1 MSYSV
6 YICNYR
12 VSIKVAWVVLVVD
25 EVSLQFVADSVRFPT
40 GFLGCLKF
48 LFFFHKSAGLSTSLI
63 PVINAEEIEI
73 AEESVHK
80 PEIDKAATTFLKGF
94 KAEFK
99 KGKYLLSSSSHL
111 RSIHLNQILMVL
123 VSERTE
129 YGLFRRWHHEA
140 ALDVVYSKDND
151 EFVDEFVD

>member
-6 YICNYR
+6 NICNYR
-12 VSIKVAWVVLVVD
+12 VSIEVAWVVLVVD
-25 EVSLQFVADSVRFPT
+25 KVGLKFVADSVRFPT

-63 PVINAEEIEI
+63 SVIYAEEIEI

-94 KAEFK
+94 KAVFK
-99 KGKYLLSSSSHL
+99 KGKYLLSSSSYL

-123 VSERTE
+123 VSERTKN
-129 YGLFRRWHHEA
+129 GLFGRWHHEA
-140 ALDVVYSKDND
+140 ALDVVDSKDND
-151 EFVDEFVD
+151 EFVYEFVD